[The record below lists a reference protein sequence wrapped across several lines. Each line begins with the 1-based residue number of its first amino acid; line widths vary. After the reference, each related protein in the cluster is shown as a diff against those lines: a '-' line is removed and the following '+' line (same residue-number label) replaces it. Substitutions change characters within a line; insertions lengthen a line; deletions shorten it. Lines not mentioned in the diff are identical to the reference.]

1 MTDENQVVVTRDDYR
16 ARADK
21 LSSRVVSSRRGVSY
35 ADSPYD
41 KTPVA
46 KYVLEQISRQTSDDM
61 LSSETILQM
70 TPDTKRAMFILAG
83 LITCPNGGQRVKLN
97 YLLGEN
103 GNHQDDENGNGRKV
117 LDKIADFFTNTLDLN
132 ATQFDRVM
140 RIISSQGA
148 EAIMIIPDSAL
159 DTLIDSDKNVG
170 LESMRAVGI
179 FKREVDGK
187 LELPSLGFLGNP
199 TPVDAKAS
207 SAGLESALK
216 VETSGAYN
224 PEWCPEG
231 MNDKSVPVLKIIDN
245 PNILRMPDIL
255 AHNSE
260 VKSIAA
266 LEKAQGKT
274 PLAKALHKN
283 YYKRRDYK
291 ANPIVA
297 IPSPTRWKATGRPK
311 LVVAPPGSVVNVFYP
326 GDPTRRIGSYVLL
339 DGKGYPLQGQMESDA
354 YRDLTKAASGQAK
367 ANDGGSSQIL
377 SKVKQRFAGTG
388 LGNTAASV
396 ADSITM
402 LSKQIEKEF
411 RTRLEKGVYGQSF
424 SVEVDEVMAR
434 IFAARALEQQET
446 YALFVPDELFCYM
459 AYDYDANGLGVSL
472 VSQSKLMGAI
482 RSVLFFANLLG
493 ELSNVIRQKELRV
506 QFDER
511 DPRPGRTLE
520 TVINE
525 VVAKLNGSAE
535 LFSFNGPSDIITGL
549 QRFGLSVKLE
559 NMDVPGMPKMNV
571 ELEEKRRDIQ
581 PIDTTLMDLTR
592 KQQMMEWG
600 LSPET
605 VDQSFGAQFA
615 VQINR
620 ENEITAR
627 MISRLVTLT
636 AQHNKEFITKY
647 VQQDEELIKELLDE
661 IEVPKSKRTTVKTTT
676 GDEVE
681 TSNDDQLYKLG
692 IIEEV
697 LRVMVITP
705 PEADQNEL
713 EVTSENVENFMKVID
728 KVVDTIFGDTLR
740 NTLDNDGGKYSQM
753 LSEQIKAAM
762 LKDYLR
768 LNNGIPGFVSK
779 VLDPERLGDLLANE
793 IEGLT
798 SYLDIARKAIEAL
811 KGADVKVQYA
821 GEDVEAKLKAAR
833 DAKLA
838 EEEAKNN
845 PQPEVEPA
853 ATDETPAGEPATP
866 TDEPVTD
873 DTTTGADV
881 PTDEEA
887 LPNDELDLDA
897 LDEDLPPE

>member
-1 MTDENQVVVTRDDYR
+1 MADENQMVVTRDDFR

-21 LSSRVVSSRRGVSY
+21 ISARVVSERKGVSY
-35 ADSPYD
+35 SD
-41 KTPVA
+41 TPSDQTPIA
-46 KYVLEQISRQTSDDM
+46 KYVLEQISRQTTDDM

-97 YLLGEN
+97 YLLGDN
-103 GNHQDDENGNGRKV
+103 GNYQDDENGNGRRV
-117 LDKIADFFTNTLDLN
+117 LDKVADFFTNTLDLN

-140 RIISSQGA
+140 RIISTQGA
-148 EAIMIIPDSAL
+148 EAIMIIPDSAI
-159 DTLIDSDKNVG
+159 DTLINDGKEVG
-170 LESMRAVGI
+170 LESMRKSGVFNRPDA
-179 FKREVDGK
+179 KSSYA
-187 LELPSLGFLGNP
+187 LPPLGFLGS
-199 TPVDAKAS
+199 PVAKETQEV
-207 SAGLESALK
+207 GLESAFRTSTTAPYDP
-216 VETSGAYN
+216 VVNFGTETKDVT
-224 PEWCPEG
+224 P
-231 MNDKSVPVLKIIDN
+231 MLKIIDN

-255 AHNSE
+255 AHNSDI
-260 VKSIAA
+260 KSIVA
-266 LEKAQGKT
+266 LERAQGKT
-274 PLAKALHKN
+274 PLAKKLHQN

-291 ANPIVA
+291 SNPVIA
-297 IPSPTRWKATGRPK
+297 IPSPERWKPSGRPK
-311 LVVAPPGSVVNVFYP
+311 LVIAPPGSVINVFYP

-339 DGKGYPLQGQMESDA
+339 DSKGYPLQRQLESDA
-354 YRDLTKAASGQAK
+354 YRDLTKASSGK
-367 ANDGGSSQIL
+367 NNANDGGSTQIL
-377 SKVKQRFAGTG
+377 SKVQQKFAGSG
-388 LGNTAASV
+388 YGKPAGGSV
-396 ADSITM
+396 SDIISG
-402 LSKQIEKEF
+402 LSKQLEGEF
-411 RTRLEKGVYGQSF
+411 RKRLEHGVYGQSF
-424 SVEVDEVMAR
+424 SIEVDDVMAR
-434 IFAARALEQQET
+434 IFAARALQQKET

-459 AYDYDANGLGVSL
+459 AYDYDHNGLGVSL
-472 VSQSKLMGAI
+472 VSQSKLMGTI

-520 TVINE
+520 TVLNE

-581 PIDTTLMDLTR
+581 PIDTTLMELTR

-615 VQINR
+615 VQISR

-647 VQQDEELIKELLDE
+647 IQQDEELLKELLAE
-661 IEVPKSKRTTVKTTT
+661 IDVPANKRTVVKTTA
-676 GDEVE
+676 GDEVA
-681 TSNDDQLYKLG
+681 TSNDDDAYKLG
-692 IIEEV
+692 VIEEV

-705 PEADQNEL
+705 PEPDQNEL

-728 KVVDTIFGDTLR
+728 KVVDVIFGDTLR
-740 NTLDNDGGKYSQM
+740 NTLDNDGGKYTQM

-779 VLDPERLGDLLANE
+779 ILDPERLNDLLSNE
-793 IEGLT
+793 IEGMVG
-798 SYLDIARKAIEAL
+798 YLDIAKDAIKQIKA
-811 KGADVKVQYA
+811 ADMKVQTA
-821 GEDVEAKLKAAR
+821 GEDAEAEVKRKAEER
-833 DAKLA
+833 RA
-838 EEEAKNN
+838 EEEAKRN
-845 PQPEVEPA
+845 PPTPPDVE
-853 ATDETPAGEPATP
+853 AGP
-866 TDEPVTD
+866 
-873 DTTTGADV
+873 GADED
-881 PTDEEA
+881 TDN
-887 LPNDELDLDA
+887 L
-897 LDEDLPPE
+897 DLPPDLGENDLELPPE